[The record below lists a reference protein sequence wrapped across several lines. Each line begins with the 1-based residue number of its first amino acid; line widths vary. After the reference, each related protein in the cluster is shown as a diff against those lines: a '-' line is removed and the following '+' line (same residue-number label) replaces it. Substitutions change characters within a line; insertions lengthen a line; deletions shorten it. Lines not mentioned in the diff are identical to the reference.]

1 MNDISFE
8 NCIKCIVCII
18 VCLVSWVN
26 FGYSGLK

>member
-26 FGYSGLK
+26 FGYLGLK

>member
-18 VCLVSWVN
+18 VCSVSRVN
-26 FGYSGLK
+26 FGYLGLK